1 MRAPIRNLLTRPMRL
16 PRLKPYVPE
25 PDDPAIFWFNS
36 ERDDIIREVVRR
48 IAERYGKDRATLEY
62 TLNDVA
68 LNESTR
74 LEKQRDEEARD
85 ELGHWRGLLRRIARL
100 SDDEKRAALR
110 SITERMARDVAGNFD
125 PRVYKFATVVAPQ
138 ILTGV
143 MRPVAIAKEV
153 ATAGFGTRALD
164 ELLTIEGDVELLK
177 RLEKLGTLVYVPTH
191 ASNLDSI
198 ALGYALMRS
207 ELAPVVY
214 GAGKN
219 LFTNPII
226 SFFMH
231 NLGAYRV
238 DRRVRAA
245 LYKDVL
251 KTYAGVMVERGYHSL
266 FFPGG
271 TRSRSGMVERHLKLG
286 LAGSAVEAFARNQ
299 VFGIDR
305 PVFFVPTTINYALV
319 MEAESLIEDHLKE
332 AGQARYIIE
341 DDEFSRIDRWVS
353 FFRKLV
359 GTDGACVIRFGRP
372 MDPFGNPID
381 DAGASIAPG
390 GKPVDPST
398 YVQRHGAP
406 SIDPKRDAA
415 YTRELGDTL
424 LGVYRAETVL
434 MPTQL
439 VAHVLFRRI
448 VRETPGVDLF
458 GRLRFRGEIQMT
470 GEELLADLGATRDRL
485 AELEARGGVHLSHA
499 LRKRAPG
506 ELLERAIAQWDGYH
520 TRTVA
525 RWRDADVVA
534 EDPTLL
540 LYYQNR
546 VIDYAPAIAG
556 EPDAAAAREIAL
568 LGVTG

>member
-1 MRAPIRNLLTRPMRL
+1 MMRELLTKPIRL

-48 IAERYGKDRATLEY
+48 IVDRYGKDRESLEY
-62 TLNDVA
+62 A
-68 LNESTR
+68 LNEVAFHETSR
-74 LEKQRDEEARD
+74 LERQRDEEARA
-85 ELGHWRGLLRRIARL
+85 ELGYWRSLLRRIARM
-100 SDDEKRAALR
+100 SDEAKREALR
-110 SITERMARDVAGNFD
+110 TITERMARDIAGNFD

-143 MRPVAIAKEV
+143 MRPAAIPKEI
-153 ATAGFGTRALD
+153 ATAAFGTRALD
-164 ELLTIEGDVELLK
+164 ELLTVEGELDLLRK
-177 RLEKLGTLVYVPTH
+177 LEKVGTLVYVPTH
-191 ASNLDSI
+191 SSNLDSI

-207 ELAPVVY
+207 ELAPVIY

-238 DRRVRAA
+238 DRRVKSS
-245 LYKDVL
+245 LYKTVL
-251 KTYAGVMVERGYHSL
+251 KTYAGVMIERGYHSL

-299 VFGIDR
+299 VFGIRR
-305 PVFFVPTTINYALV
+305 PVFFVPTTINYAIV
-319 MEAESLIEDHLKE
+319 MEAETLIEDHLKE

-341 DDEFSRIDRWVS
+341 DDEFSRIDRWVA

-359 GTDGACVIRFGRP
+359 GTDGACVIRFGHP
-372 MDPFGNPID
+372 MDPFGNPVD
-381 DAGASIAPG
+381 ETGASIAPG
-390 GKPVDPST
+390 GKKVDPGT
-398 YVQRHGAP
+398 YVLRHDQP
-406 SIDPKRDAA
+406 VIDPARDAA

-424 LGVYRAETVL
+424 LDVYRRETVL
-434 MPTQL
+434 MPTHV
-439 VAHVLFRRI
+439 VAHVLFRRL

-458 GRLRFRGEIQMT
+458 GRLRFRGEIQLP
-470 GEELLADLGATRDRL
+470 EAELLDELGRTRDRA
-485 AELEARGGVHLSHA
+485 AELERRGEVHLSQS
-499 LRKRAPG
+499 LRKGTPSA
-506 ELLERAIAQWDGYH
+506 LLERSLSQWDGYH

-525 RWRDADVVA
+525 RHVDGQVIAD
-534 EDPTLL
+534 DPTLL

-546 VIDYAPAIAG
+546 VVDYATSLADEDLAPAAQ
-556 EPDAAAAREIAL
+556 EIAL
-568 LGVTG
+568 LGVEQ

>member
-1 MRAPIRNLLTRPMRL
+1 MRELLTKPIRL

-25 PDDPAIFWFNS
+25 PEDPAIFWFNS
-36 ERDDIIREVVRR
+36 ERDDIIREIARR
-48 IAERYGKDRATLEY
+48 IGERYGGDRTTLEY
-62 TLNDVA
+62 A
-68 LNESTR
+68 LNEVAFHETGR
-74 LEKQRDEEARD
+74 LEKQRDDEARA
-85 ELGHWRGLLRRIARL
+85 ELGHWKGLLRRIARM
-100 SDDEKRAALR
+100 SDDEKRDALR
-110 SITERMARDVAGNFD
+110 EITERMAKDIAGNFD

-143 MRPVAIAKEV
+143 MRPSAVPKEIITV
-153 ATAGFGTRALD
+153 GLGTRALD
-164 ELLTIEGDVELLK
+164 ELLTVEGDVELLA
-177 RLEKLGTLVYVPTH
+177 RLEKRGTLVYVPTH

-207 ELAPVVY
+207 GLAPVVY

-238 DRRVRAA
+238 DRRVKAS

-271 TRSRSGMVERHLKLG
+271 TRSRSGMLERHLKLG

-305 PVFFVPTTINYALV
+305 PIFFVPTTINYSLV
-319 MEAESLIEDHLKE
+319 MEAETLIEDHLKE
-332 AGQARYIIE
+332 AGQARYVIE
-341 DDEFSRIDRWVS
+341 DDEFSRIDRWIS

-359 GTDGACVIRFGRP
+359 GTDGACTIRFGRP
-372 MDPFGNPID
+372 IDPFGNPVD
-381 DAGASIAPG
+381 DQGASVAPG
-390 GKPVDPST
+390 GKVVDPSS
-398 YVQRHGAP
+398 YVLHRGRPA
-406 SIDPKRDAA
+406 IDAKRDAA

-424 LGVYRAETVL
+424 LDVYRKETVL

-439 VAHVLFRRI
+439 IAHVLFRRL

-458 GRLRFRGEIQMT
+458 GRLRFRGEIHVPY
-470 GEELLADLGATRDRL
+470 EELLRDLGATRDRAL
-485 AELEARGGVHLSHA
+485 ELERRGEVHLA
-499 LRKRAPG
+499 QTLRRRPPD
-506 ELLERAIAQWDGYH
+506 ELLERTITQWDGYH

-525 RWRDADVVA
+525 RRVGGDVVA

-546 VIDYAPAIAG
+546 VLDYATEIASG
-556 EPDAAAAREIAL
+556 PDTAAAREIAL

>member
-1 MRAPIRNLLTRPMRL
+1 MRMFTRPIRL
-16 PRLKPYVPE
+16 PRLKAYVPE

-48 IAERYGKDRATLEY
+48 IVDRHGVDRASLEY
-62 TLNDVA
+62 A
-68 LNESTR
+68 LNEVAFHETNR
-74 LEKQRDEEARD
+74 LEQQRDQEARD
-85 ELGHWRGLLRRIARL
+85 QLGYWRGLLRRIARM
-100 SDDEKRAALR
+100 SDESKRDALR
-110 SITERMARDVAGNFD
+110 GITERMSKDVAGNFD
-125 PRVYKFATVVAPQ
+125 PRVYRFATAVAPQ
-138 ILTGV
+138 LLTGV
-143 MRPVAIAKEV
+143 MRPSSLPKEIATV
-153 ATAGFGTRALD
+153 GLGTRALD
-164 ELLTIEGDVELLK
+164 EMLSIEGEVDLLR
-177 RLEKLGTLVYVPTH
+177 RLERVGTLVYVPTH

-198 ALGYALMRS
+198 ALGYALDRAG
-207 ELAPVVY
+207 LAPVVY

-238 DRRVRAA
+238 DRRIKTA

-251 KTYAGVMVERGYHSL
+251 KTYSAVMIERGYHSL

-286 LAGSAVEAFARNQ
+286 LAGTGVEAFARNQ
-299 VFGIDR
+299 VFGIKR
-305 PVFFVPTTINYALV
+305 PVWFVPTTINYGLV
-319 MEAESLIEDHLKE
+319 MEAETLIEDHLKE
-332 AGQARYIIE
+332 AGRARYIIE
-341 DDEFSRIDRWVS
+341 DDEFSRIDRWVA

-372 MDPFGNPID
+372 LDPFGNTVD
-381 DAGASIAPG
+381 DEGRSVAPG
-390 GKPVDPST
+390 DKIVDPGT
-398 YVQRHGAP
+398 YVMRHGEP
-406 SIDPKRDAA
+406 VIDARRDAA
-415 YTRELGDTL
+415 YTRELGEKL
-424 LGVYRAETVL
+424 LDVYRHETVL

-439 VAHVLFRRI
+439 VAHVLFRRL

-458 GRLRFRGEIQMT
+458 GRLRFRGEIRM
-470 GEELLADLGATRDRL
+470 GHEELLEDLGQTRDR
-485 AELEARGGVHLSHA
+485 AVALEAAGGVHLSQT
-499 LRKRAPG
+499 LRRRSPA

-525 RWRDADVVA
+525 RRVGTDVVA

-546 VIDYAPAIAG
+546 VIDYAIALAS
-556 EPDAAAAREIAL
+556 DADQAAAQEIARM
-568 LGVTG
+568 GVTG